1 MDTKDLSTEFDRRPQ
16 GPLLNGYRKLSEEE
30 VALANEVKRMGSY
43 IELLVD
49 KLRANPALDQR
60 WVAEGRTDLQKGLM
74 SLTRAVTKPTSF

>member
-1 MDTKDLSTEFDRRPQ
+1 MAHEGELTPT
-16 GPLLNGYRKLSEEE
+16 GPLLNGYRKLTEEE
-30 VALANEVKRMGSY
+30 VKLANEIKNMGSY

-60 WVAEGRTDLQKGLM
+60 WVSEGRTDLQKGLM

>member
-1 MDTKDLSTEFDRRPQ
+1 MNDAAPQ
-16 GPLLNGYRKLSEEE
+16 GPLLNGYRKLSDE
-30 VALANEVKRMGSY
+30 EVKRANEIKTMGSY

-49 KLRANPALDQR
+49 KLRADPNADQR